1 MDSMSMRRES
11 SLCTAPHAN
20 SAATEFI
27 FPRRLATVSALYPW
41 AVTRSTATQG
51 LTLVQCSLQRR
62 HFLWVARVKF
72 PAWREHFLW
81 YMCGAIDQ
89 ATQVKLRSGH
99 LMWLR

>member
-1 MDSMSMRRES
+1 
-11 SLCTAPHAN
+11 
-20 SAATEFI
+20 
-27 FPRRLATVSALYPW
+27 
-41 AVTRSTATQG
+41 
-51 LTLVQCSLQRR
+51 
-62 HFLWVARVKF
+62 LWVARVKF